1 MTSCVSDV
9 TAVRGAQRPRLEWI
23 PPDSRLSD
31 AGKRAI
37 ELCAE
42 IAGLV
47 LDPWQQYVL
56 DNSLRVRPN
65 GRRVF
70 ETCLIVSRQNG
81 KGAILEARELA
92 GLYLDDR
99 DGFGDER
106 LILHSAHEFKTAS
119 EAFRRILTL
128 IQDAPALSRQV
139 AHVYLQR
146 GAESIELK
154 NGKRL
159 RFVARSKASGR
170 GFTGDLIIM
179 DEAQVL
185 DDAAMDA
192 LLPTLSARPNPQV
205 LYTATAG
212 TPDST
217 QLGRLRARGLSDGG
231 PRLAFFE
238 WSAEDH
244 DDPGALETWRKAN
257 PGLGIR
263 ITPEHVESELATL
276 SAEGFARERLSIGE
290 YPSADGLLW
299 SVVPEALW
307 ASLED
312 RGSVPRDPVAF
323 AAEVGP
329 GRRGASVASAG
340 LRADGRLHV
349 EVVESRPGTEWVPGR
364 LAELSRRWRPCGI
377 VLDPGSHAGALAEA
391 VTQAGVEVVSPFT
404 ARDAAG
410 ACSQFFDAVQQGDV
424 RHLGQPSLTGAL
436 ARAQTR
442 PLGDQW
448 AWDRK
453 GEDDIS
459 PLVAV
464 TLAAWAI
471 NRFAR
476 SRIPHYDL
484 LRSVG

>member
-1 MTSCVSDV
+1 
-9 TAVRGAQRPRLEWI
+9 
-23 PPDSRLSD
+23 
-31 AGKRAI
+31 
-37 ELCAE
+37 
-42 IAGLV
+42 
-47 LDPWQQYVL
+47 
-56 DNSLRVRPN
+56 
-65 GRRVF
+65 
-70 ETCLIVSRQNG
+70 
-81 KGAILEARELA
+81 
-92 GLYLDDR
+92 
-99 DGFGDER
+99 
-106 LILHSAHEFKTAS
+106 
-119 EAFRRILTL
+119 
-128 IQDAPALSRQV
+128 
-139 AHVYLQR
+139 
-146 GAESIELK
+146 
-154 NGKRL
+154 
-159 RFVARSKASGR
+159 
-170 GFTGDLIIM
+170 
-179 DEAQVL
+179 
-185 DDAAMDA
+185 
-192 LLPTLSARPNPQV
+192 
-205 LYTATAG
+205 
-212 TPDST
+212 
-217 QLGRLRARGLSDGG
+217 
-231 PRLAFFE
+231 
-238 WSAEDH
+238 
-244 DDPGALETWRKAN
+244 LETWRKAN